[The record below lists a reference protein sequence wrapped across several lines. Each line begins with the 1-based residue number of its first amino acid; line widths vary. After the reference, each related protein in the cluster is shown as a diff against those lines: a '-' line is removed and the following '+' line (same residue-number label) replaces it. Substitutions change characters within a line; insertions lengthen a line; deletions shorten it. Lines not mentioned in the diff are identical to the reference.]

1 MLRLLFATAA
11 LLTIASAVTPTKG
24 SEIVKQLQGIDLDGE
39 VFVIFFY
46 DPWCCADPKRTI
58 NDEVKKDIQNK
69 VLSTDN
75 GKKYIYYE
83 VDTSDQDMQVVCD
96 LLKVDPYQTL
106 HGPTVLIAAE
116 GSGFWAHG
124 RDAADKVQR
133 QTAKFDQ
140 IKSDSQRKIKARN
153 DLIY

>member
-1 MLRLLFATAA
+1 MLKLVLAAA
-11 LLTIASAVTPTKG
+11 LILTIANAVTPTKG

-39 VFVIFFY
+39 VFIIFFY
-46 DPWCCADPKRTI
+46 DPRCCADPKRTI

-83 VDTSDQDMQVVCD
+83 VDTSDQDMQVVCN

-124 RDAADKVQR
+124 RDAADKIAK
-133 QTAKFDQ
+133 QTPKFDG
-140 IKSDSQRKIKARN
+140 IKAESLRKI
-153 DLIY
+153 